1 MDLFLQRHAD
11 KITGVLSCWDR
22 VVITNTIPG
31 ICYAQGM
38 TGFLNANRIRIFDYP
53 KWAEPLRNQIRQN
66 AEKLAAEAGLEIEF
80 IRKNNFRK
88 EQRVRQTL
96 LTRGEHP
103 GLVHVFSAME
113 PCASY
118 TPWHDKRTGRT
129 YLKPATAKCL
139 HYYFYFVLPQLGL
152 CYLRVPTWAPF
163 RLQFYF
169 NGHNALAAMVRNEG
183 IGLSLLDNTFVQ
195 CDDWAAAQV
204 LSDGLKPENLHRI
217 LDAVAT
223 RYCPV
228 VETLKAYHW
237 SLMQVEYATDIVFR
251 RQADLTSLYAELS
264 RTAIHSIKPD
274 RVSTFLGRK
283 PHGGYRDE
291 LGNNFSTR
299 IEGTCIK
306 HHMGPVAIKMYDK
319 HALVLR
325 VETTANDVSFF
336 KHHRKVEHR
345 DGTVTRKVASLKK
358 SIYSLVDLRG
368 LLLAA
373 NRRYLDFIAA
383 VDDPTNAMR
392 DLDKLSRPVRK
403 NDRSFRG
410 FNLFSGP
417 DLDVFRAIIDGGANV
432 SGFRN
437 RDLQQRL
444 SINGRQVSAVLRR
457 LREHGLVKKIGG
469 TFKYYLTALGRR
481 ATATGL
487 KLREMA
493 VIPLLRGMVPTTT

>member
-1 MDLFLQRHAD
+1 M
-11 KITGVLSCWDR
+11 
-22 VVITNTIPG
+22 
-31 ICYAQGM
+31 
-38 TGFLNANRIRIFDYP
+38 
-53 KWAEPLRNQIRQN
+53 LR
-66 AEKLAAEAGLEIEF
+66 
-80 IRKNNFRK
+80 
-88 EQRVRQTL
+88 
-96 LTRGEHP
+96 
-103 GLVHVFSAME
+103 
-113 PCASY
+113 
-118 TPWHDKRTGRT
+118 D
-129 YLKPATAKCL
+129 
-139 HYYFYFVLPQLGL
+139 
-152 CYLRVPTWAPF
+152 
-163 RLQFYF
+163 
-169 NGHNALAAMVRNEG
+169 EG
-183 IGLSLLDNTFVQ
+183 IGFSLLDNTLVQ
-195 CDDWAAAQV
+195 CDDWDAAQV

-228 VETLKAYHW
+228 VETLNPYHW
-237 SLMQVEYATDIVFR
+237 SLMQVEYATDIVFY
-251 RQADLTSLYAELS
+251 RQADLAHLYAELS

-283 PHGGYRDE
+283 PHGGYQDE

-325 VETTANDVSFF
+325 VETTANNVSFF

-345 DGTVTRKVASLKK
+345 DGTVTRKVASVKK

-437 RDLQQRL
+437 RDLQKRL
-444 SINGRQVSAVLRR
+444 SMNGRQVSAVLRR

-469 TFKYYLTALGRR
+469 TFKYYLTGFGRR

-493 VIPLLRGMVPTTT
+493 VIPLLRGMVPTTA